1 MIRMIANSRVSA
13 IELHRG
19 GFYCCFISLVRISII
34 IEYAIYF

>member
-1 MIRMIANSRVSA
+1 MIRMIARSRVST

-19 GFYCCFISLVRISII
+19 GFTVVSLVKISII